1 MRERARA
8 ATLVCCL
15 QPVNQSAGHSFLFF
29 LCRAPHAENG
39 INERPI
45 MNAASTPAGAA
56 ASNKQHMQEVMAE
69 LAKGNGK
76 PFADSMADDFRWTI
90 PGNTPWS
97 RTYEGKQ
104 AVISELLQPLFAQFA
119 TRYTNTAH
127 RIIAEGDMVVIECQ
141 GHVTTKAGKAYN
153 NSYCYVCR
161 MEGGQLKELMEY
173 LDTALVST
181 ALEAP
186 PVAA

>member
-15 QPVNQSAGHSFLFF
+15 QPVNQSAGHSFLFS
-29 LCRAPHAENG
+29 CAGPHTQKMASTKD
-39 INERPI
+39 RI
-45 MNAASTPAGAA
+45 MNAASTPVSTA